1 MPRPQFSQVWR
12 DTERALLDAGVRF
25 GQGTEDAAQEAAWM
39 LIHSLGWPLLDS
51 FARLPALQRKP
62 VPEAAATR
70 LRRLL
75 ERRLRSRRPLAYL
88 LGEAWLGGQRFLADE
103 RAIVPRSLIAELLPH
118 TLDPWLQGMHA
129 QHAAGSGD
137 GRGEIPAGGPQRIA
151 DICTGGASLAVL
163 AALRWPRARVTAADL
178 SEPALRLARA
188 NVELHGLGQRVRLMH
203 SDLFEAFEPGERFD
217 LVLCNPP
224 YVNEASM
231 AALPAE
237 FRHEPRLALA
247 GGDDG
252 MDLVRRLLRQAREH
266 LQPHGVL
273 VVEIGHER
281 RHFDAAFPDL
291 PVHWLPVSSRGDAVF
306 LVEAAALES
315 PR

>member
-1 MPRPQFSQVWR
+1 MPRPRFSQVWR
-12 DTERALLDAGVRF
+12 DTERALLEAGVSF

-51 FARLPALQRKP
+51 FARLPALQPRP
-62 VPEAAATR
+62 VPEAAALR

-103 RAIVPRSLIAELLPH
+103 RAIVPRSLIAELLPRA
-118 TLDPWLQGMHA
+118 LDPWL
-129 QHAAGSGD
+129 AGDPGH
-137 GRGEIPAGGPQRIA
+137 IA
-151 DICTGGASLAVL
+151 DICTGGGSLAIL
-163 AALRWPRARVTAADL
+163 AALRWAQASITAADL
-178 SEPALRLARA
+178 SGPALQLARA
-188 NVELHGLGQRVRLMH
+188 NVELHGLAQRVRLLR
-203 SDLFEAFEPGERFD
+203 SDLFEAFDAGERFD

-266 LQPHGVL
+266 LQPQGVL

-281 RHFDAAFPDL
+281 RHFEAAFGDL
-291 PVHWLPVSSRGDAVF
+291 PVYWLPVSSGADAVF

-315 PR
+315 LR